1 MPADVLGRRERLPV
15 VVVEAGRRGRRR
27 HIVHRP
33 AVAVQQHDERAAGL
47 AGGQPHLR
55 RARRAVEVPPD
66 ELRARRGGAARCGG
80 GDGRDV
86 AGGAPLLGA
95 CLAGAGGDDVPGAVA
110 RAPDGVVGAAVA
122 VVVGGDRDV
131 AGLAPLMGVL
141 VAAGGVDDPPLA
153 RARAP
158 NGDVGTAVAV
168 EVGDDRDVAG
178 FAPAHSPG
186 GQPPFARVRA
196 PYRGVGVPVAAPVGG
211 HGDVPGLAPAVRVL
225 AAGGRVDQ
233 PPGAAAGAP
242 DRDVELTVAVVVGRH
257 RHVTGLAPARALS
270 LPARGRDH
278 IPHAL
283 AGPEHHE
290 IRTPITIEI
299 TGSGGHCRRSL
310 PTNTSVTTR
319 AVSLV
324 TSVVVTPTVSSSCSP
339 GSSRSSS
346 TTSVGPASS
355 ARIRLSHSIWT
366 PGCALRYSATRFR
379 AASGMAPSSIG
390 SVAGSRT
397 VTGRTGAG
405 GGGPGRSGNGE
416 GMTDGWRRRLVY
428 VARKLRTSAR
438 GVTSKFPLDMIA
450 LPFRGRRGEVARAAT
465 LTGGGEASQVDFAGA
480 VIYLFPVVHRLD
492 ERGG

>member
-95 CLAGAGGDDVPGAVA
+95 GLAGAGGDDVPGAVA

-131 AGLAPLMGVL
+131 AGLAPLLGLGLAAAGGDDVPDAVGGAPDGQVGAAVAVVVGGHGDVAGLAPAVGVL
-141 VAAGGVDDPPLA
+141 AAGGGVDDPPA
-153 RARAP
+153 
-158 NGDVGTAVAV
+158 
-168 EVGDDRDVAG
+168 
-178 FAPAHSPG
+178 
-186 GQPPFARVRA
+186 
-196 PYRGVGVPVAAPVGG
+196 
-211 HGDVPGLAPAVRVL
+211 
-225 AAGGRVDQ
+225 
-233 PPGAAAGAP
+233 AAAGAP

-480 VIYLFPVVHRLD
+480 GSTYFQ
-492 ERGG
+492 